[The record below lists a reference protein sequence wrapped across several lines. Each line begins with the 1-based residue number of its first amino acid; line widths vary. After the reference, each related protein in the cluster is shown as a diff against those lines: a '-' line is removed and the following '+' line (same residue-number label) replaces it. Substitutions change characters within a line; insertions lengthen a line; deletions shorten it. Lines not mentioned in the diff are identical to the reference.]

1 MTQYGFYFDSARC
14 TGCRTCEMAC
24 KDFKDLSETL
34 AFRKVF
40 DYEGGSWT
48 EADDGTYTTDAYV
61 YHVSAACNHCET
73 PACMTACPAGAI
85 MKNEDFGNVYIDQ
98 DVCGGAG
105 ACVEACPY
113 GVPILVEEEMKAKKC
128 DMCADRIAA
137 GLRPIC
143 VEACPLRALD
153 WGTLE
158 ELAERHPDTVNA
170 IAPLADPSLT
180 GPSLLINACPAA
192 REFDDTEGAV
202 SNEKEIML
210 EPAREIV

>member
-1 MTQYGFYFDSARC
+1 MTQYGFYFDNARC

-24 KDFKDLSETL
+24 KDYKDLSETV
-34 AFRKVF
+34 AFRRVF

-48 EADDGTYTTDAYV
+48 ASDDGGYTTDTFA

-73 PACMTACPAGAI
+73 PACMTACPSGAI
-85 MKNEDFGNVYIDQ
+85 MKDDDYGNVYIDR
-98 DVCGGAG
+98 DTCVGAG

-113 GVPILVEEEMKAKKC
+113 GVPILLEDEMKGVKC

-153 WGTLE
+153 WGTLD
-158 ELAERHPDTVNA
+158 ELHERYPDAVDA

-180 GPSLLINACPAA
+180 GPSLLINPSPAA
-192 REFDDTEGAV
+192 KDFDDTTGYV
-202 SNEKEIML
+202 SNEKEVML
-210 EPAREIV
+210 EEARELV